1 MSIANFLKGVGVIAV
16 IALIYNWMVALPDS
30 QVKDAESL
38 KVIIAS
44 YDKKVAKQD
53 ELLATMKKGK
63 DWSFYSPYAGKEL
76 WSKNIDNARFDVSE
90 ANKLYNAKIT
100 PILDR
105 DHEDDSSA
113 LNKYMKTAR
122 VSLAKALKSAYLPS
136 KRASLLMDGYK
147 NKDKYF
153 EHANKIKAQSIADI
167 AKFNNGTEKYKVDY
181 PKKVKAIN
189 DKVAALN
196 KLGAAVYVSHGIMS
210 AQYKSTSTDFSVYS
224 KAYNAIKKEQ
234 NTLVDYMTKG
244 IRHLK
249 QLNRS
254 YVKVLVDMKVDYYV
268 KIGRASWCESDGC
281 GDGDSYSYPPIKV
294 DEKTHAFY
302 DETNISPI
310 AKDGYG
316 SANVNVPS
324 NHWSALK
331 LDIGRGMSG
340 YHSYYELWVEG
351 TETSTYHKYKIMED
365 GKITTTQWQ
374 TVDEKFFWDN
384 YDNLGM
390 ALATKPL
397 GVFES
402 ETNKIAEPAGL
413 ALVAKPVMVNGKP
426 TGSNQYGEWQTNP
439 SGNSFFH
446 YYGMYR
452 MAGDLIGG
460 GLYGYNDYDHYS
472 RRSRSK
478 SYYGSSRQFG
488 TSGSR
493 TMKQSSLK
501 NSNFVKRN
509 PSVYSNAGKSR
520 GSKSIRGAGSSNRG
534 KGPGGSGK

>member
-1 MSIANFLKGVGVIAV
+1 MSIANVLKGVGVIAV

-44 YDKKVAKQD
+44 YDKKVTKQD
-53 ELLATMKKGK
+53 ESLATMKKGK

-76 WSKNIDNARFDVSE
+76 WSKNIDNARFDVSK
-90 ANKLYNAKIT
+90 AKKLYDARIT

-105 DHEDDSSA
+105 NHEDDSSA
-113 LNKYMKTAR
+113 LQKHMTTAR
-122 VSLAKALKSAYLPS
+122 VSLAKALKNAYLPS

-153 EHANKIKAQSIADI
+153 KYANKIQAQSVADI
-167 AKFNNGTEKYKVDY
+167 AKFNNSTEKYKADY
-181 PKKVKAIN
+181 PKKTKAI
-189 DKVAALN
+189 DN
-196 KLGAAVYVSHGIMS
+196 KIAELKHLGAAIYASHALMS
-210 AQYKSTSTDFSVYS
+210 VEHVSTSTDFSLYAKS
-224 KAYNAIKKEQ
+224 YKDIKKGQ
-234 NTLVDYMTKG
+234 KNLVERMTKS

-249 QLNRS
+249 ELNRS

-281 GDGDSYSYPPIKV
+281 GDGDNYTYPPIKV
-294 DEKTHAFY
+294 DEKTHAFF

-316 SANVNVPS
+316 SANINIPA
-324 NHWSALK
+324 NHWAALK
-331 LDIGRGMSG
+331 LKMDQGMSG
-340 YHSYYELWVEG
+340 YHSYYEFWVDG

-384 YDNLGM
+384 FDNLGM

-413 ALVAKPVMVNGKP
+413 ALVAAPVMVDGKP
-426 TGSNQYGEWQTNP
+426 TGSNQYGQWQTNN

-488 TSGSR
+488 TGGSR